1 MSEKI
6 VNVASVTM
14 RSPFRYP
21 GGKTWLVPRVHEWID
36 SCSRGRGMRSF
47 IEPFVGGGSVALS
60 VAADRLADQV
70 TMVELDPDVAAVWET
85 IINDTEGPEWLAA
98 RIMEFDLTPT
108 TVAEIIASE
117 TPASETP
124 ASDIPASKLRLPELF
139 TPETDITRER
149 AFRTIVR
156 NRVARGGI
164 IAPGAGIIRSGEG
177 GRGLLS
183 RWYPE
188 TLRRR
193 ILHIA
198 TYRERITFFQGDG
211 IEVLQRHVDDP
222 NALFFIDPPYSAAGK
237 RAGSRLYSHPDINHP
252 ELFCLCATLR
262 SPFLMTYD
270 NTKEIQTIAT
280 QHGFSVESI
289 NMRNTHN
296 TEMKELLIN
305 NY

>member
-108 TVAEIIASE
+108 TVAELLASE
-117 TPASETP
+117 TLTSETL
-124 ASDIPASKLRLPELF
+124 ASNLLIPELF
-139 TPETDITRER
+139 TSETNITRER

-188 TLRRR
+188 TLQKR

-198 TYRERITFFQGDG
+198 TYRERITFIHGDG
-211 IEVLQRHVDDP
+211 IEELKRYAQDP
-222 NALFFIDPPYSAAGK
+222 DAIFFIDPPYSAAGK

-280 QHGFSVESI
+280 QYGFLVESI